1 MTETDPDRLE
11 ALKRHIA
18 ALSMQDYADQVA
30 KTADRQAV
38 FGLIRQGDTVAVACA
53 MREGLPP
60 DLNDAHGMT
69 PLHHAAAHDTRLI
82 AAVLLEAPCAAP
94 WTRDQ
99 WDRLPLDVA
108 RESGHDALADTL
120 ERVTYPG
127 LFRDEVDGP
136 VLPDLIARYDDQR
149 RQLRSPDTRP
159 SFAPEFEARGFLPQR
174 GEQERGD
181 RER

>member
-1 MTETDPDRLE
+1 MSDADQFT
-11 ALKRHIA
+11 ALKRHLA
-18 ALSMQDYADQVA
+18 SLGTQEYAIQLA
-30 KTADRQAV
+30 KTEDPQAV
-38 FGLIRQGDTVAVACA
+38 FDLIRDGDALGIACA
-53 MREGLPP
+53 VQEGRTAGLT
-60 DLNDAHGMT
+60 DANGMT
-69 PLHHAAAHDTRLI
+69 PLHYAAAHDAHLI
-82 AAVLLEAPCAAP
+82 GAILLEEPGATP

-99 WDRLPLDVA
+99 WGRLPLDVA
-108 RESGHDALADTL
+108 RESGHADLGDTL